1 MSKPI
6 KWTEDILK
14 ARAWFAAGRT
24 FDFKCEK
31 CGATSLTMADDC
43 AAPLADICPGFTAL
57 ENAHREFE
65 DNYHK
70 LIGSSE
76 Q

>member
-14 ARAWFAAGRT
+14 ARAWFAAGRA
-24 FDFKCEK
+24 FDFKCPK
-31 CGATSLTMADDC
+31 CGATSITMADVCSAD
-43 AAPLADICPGFTAL
+43 LADPCPGFMAI
-57 ENAHREFE
+57 ENAHHEFE

-70 LIGSSE
+70 IIGSVD